1 MLTLLL
7 TLAATCVP
15 ADDVEPDSGT
25 LVDGLFVCTRGAFKA
40 ADCRTILIHF
50 DGRSVTPYLLEE
62 TEECRNFHTL
72 YRKQLHE
79 WGVEGSATIREK
91 TRPARAGSNMEAGT
105 AQAAAL
111 KAESCSDSE
120 TTILFGLAQSAGD
133 TGPNG
138 NEGRIV
144 LDCGTGGG
152 GRYALTPGV
161 LTRRMQ
167 ALLASRARPAVVI
180 CQIRRAPSGAEPGQ
194 AAPNSFCFLD
204 LPGQRTAATPA
215 TRSVVSPVEP
225 PAAAPERTAATPAT
239 PPVEPPVE
247 PPAAAPEPP
256 AAAPGATAAEPK
268 KVSISGIIR
277 CTRSETGKCQGRLTV
292 DVGTPQSYLLT
303 KNAYSMRMHTR
314 YCTRQRRCTVEGILL
329 SSPAGDQPGTID
341 PVRITFGP

>member
-7 TLAATCVP
+7 TLAAACVP
-15 ADDVEPDSGT
+15 ADDVEPGSGT
-25 LVDGLFVCTRGAFKA
+25 LVDGLFVCTRSAFKA

-50 DGRSVTPYLLEE
+50 DGRSVTPYLLDE
-62 TEECRNFHTL
+62 TEECRNFHRL
-72 YRKQLHE
+72 YQKQLHE

-91 TRPARAGSNMEAGT
+91 TRPARAGSTMEAGT
-105 AQAAAL
+105 AQATAL

-144 LDCGTGGG
+144 LDCGAGGG

-180 CQIRRAPSGAEPGQ
+180 CQIRRAPMGAEPGE
-194 AAPNSFCFLD
+194 AAPSSFCFLD
-204 LPGQRTAATPA
+204 LPGQRTAATP
-215 TRSVVSPVEP
+215 
-225 PAAAPERTAATPAT
+225 
-239 PPVEPPVE
+239 
-247 PPAAAPEPP
+247 
-256 AAAPGATAAEPK
+256 AEPK

>member
-15 ADDVEPDSGT
+15 ADDVEPGSGT
-25 LVDGLFVCTRGAFKA
+25 RVDGRFVCTRGAFKA

-50 DGRSVTPYLLEE
+50 DGRSVTPYLLDE
-62 TEECRNFHTL
+62 TEECRNFHRL
-72 YRKQLHE
+72 YQKQLHE

-91 TRPARAGSNMEAGT
+91 TRPARKGSTMEAGT

-111 KAESCSDSE
+111 KAESCPDSE

-138 NEGRIV
+138 NERRIV
-144 LDCGTGGG
+144 LDCGAGEG
-152 GRYALTPGV
+152 GRYALTPGD

-167 ALLASRARPAVVI
+167 ALLASRARPTVVI
-180 CQIRRAPSGAEPGQ
+180 CQIRRDPMGAEPGE
-194 AAPNSFCFLD
+194 AAPSSFCFLD

-215 TRSVVSPVEP
+215 TR
-225 PAAAPERTAATPAT
+225 
-239 PPVEPPVE
+239 PVEPPVE
-247 PPAAAPEPP
+247 PPAAEP
-256 AAAPGATAAEPK
+256 GTTAAEPK